1 MASYEKDKIVQKTT
15 QEERDRLLKEFL
27 DKGGKIQKI
36 RPGIAEGA
44 SSMNK
49 SKKLQWT
56 LKQILEQEKKDV

>member
-27 DKGGKIQKI
+27 DKGGKIQKM

>member
-27 DKGGKIQKI
+27 DKGGKVQKL

-49 SKKLQWT
+49 SKKLQWN